1 MGGSP
6 EQPVGGRGG
15 TLVVWDVRGRGW
27 GGGVV
32 GGGESV
38 AGDRLP
44 DRSA

>member
-15 TLVVWDVRGRGW
+15 TLVVWDVRGRG
-27 GGGVV
+27 GVV
-32 GGGESV
+32 GGESV